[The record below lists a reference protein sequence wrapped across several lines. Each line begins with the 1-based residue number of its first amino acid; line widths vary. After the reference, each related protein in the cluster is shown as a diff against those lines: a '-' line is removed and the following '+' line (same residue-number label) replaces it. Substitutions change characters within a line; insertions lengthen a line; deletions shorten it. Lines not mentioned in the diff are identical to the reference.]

1 MLLRYSSDIPSL
13 AAGQR
18 MTAVHLFLSL
28 PEHLYEVLC
37 LLLIC
42 ASVRHLLS
50 SGMFLFLVTSR
61 HVTSCL
67 ARHRLAASTCAIF
80 AGESW
85 ALLCQQHWLKS
96 HLFPTAAL
104 CFYFSTVDETTVP
117 LMFCVGIDNSAV
129 WRLRNWSSRALSAP
143 CISCPFDILP
153 HTHLFAVCQF
163 LNYLNIFI
171 QNCHYKLR
179 VSLVCVAV
187 EVPLSVCLFV
197 HMLFCPCQSVC
208 CVHFMFVSFFALSLF
223 STLSL
228 LLIRKIH

>member
-61 HVTSCL
+61 HVTYG

-129 WRLRNWSSRALSAP
+129 WRLRNWSSRALSALV
-143 CISCPFDILP
+143 LP
-153 HTHLFAVCQF
+153 VRSIYF
-163 LNYLNIFI
+163 LTLTF
-171 QNCHYKLR
+171 
-179 VSLVCVAV
+179 SLSA
-187 EVPLSVCLFV
+187 
-197 HMLFCPCQSVC
+197 
-208 CVHFMFVSFFALSLF
+208 SF
-223 STLSL
+223 
-228 LLIRKIH
+228 